1 MTVLAQTNINT
12 RTDSRSTQ
20 GSHQLTPAQLAA
32 YRDHGFL
39 APVPALGPELAR
51 STLSK
56 IEAHEARHGD
66 FPSKGLKAHLY
77 LPWMN
82 QVVRHPAI
90 LDAAE
95 SVLGPDILC
104 WSSRFFI
111 KAPGD
116 GGFVSWHQDVTY
128 WGIDVFENI
137 LTAWIALSPA
147 TRENGVMKV
156 IPGSH
161 RTIVPH
167 REAAASNMLLRG
179 QEVSVDVDESKAVY
193 MELKAGEMSLHHGLM
208 FHGSENNN
216 SHERRVGFAVRYIP
230 TRVKPLDGLP
240 RDSAMLVRGAD
251 HYGHFDLEPD
261 PVRDM
266 DPVAVELHRK
276 ATATYAEINRLAV
289 QKHEAMIAAQQQQ

>member
-1 MTVLAQTNINT
+1 MTTLARTKT
-12 RTDSRSTQ
+12 DTCTDSRQ
-20 GSHQLTPAQLAA
+20 GPHALTPAQLAA
-32 YRDHGFL
+32 YHNNGFL
-39 APVPALGPELAR
+39 SPLPALGPDLAR
-51 STLSK
+51 KVLTK
-56 IEAHEARHGD
+56 IETHESQYGA

-82 QVVRHPAI
+82 EVVRHPAI
-90 LDAAE
+90 LDTVE
-95 SVLGPDILC
+95 SIIGPDILC

-156 IPGSH
+156 IPGTH
-161 RTIVPH
+161 RSIVPH
-167 REAAASNMLLRG
+167 RESAASNMLLRG

-208 FHGSENNN
+208 FHGSEDNRSN
-216 SHERRVGFAVRYIP
+216 ERRVGFAVRYIP

-240 RDSAMLVRGAD
+240 RDSAMLVRGTD
-251 HYGHFDLEPD
+251 QYGHFDLEPD
-261 PVRDM
+261 PIGDM
-266 DPVAVELHRK
+266 DPAAVEVHRK
-276 ATATYAEINRLAV
+276 ATATYAEINRAAV
-289 QKHEAMIAAQQQQ
+289 KKHEAMIAAQQ